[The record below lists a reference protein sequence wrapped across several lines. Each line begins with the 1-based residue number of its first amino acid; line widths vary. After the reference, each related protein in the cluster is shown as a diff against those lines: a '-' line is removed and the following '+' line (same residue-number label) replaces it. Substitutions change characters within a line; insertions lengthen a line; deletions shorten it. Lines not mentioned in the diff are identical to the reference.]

1 MRFLER
7 TLCLAV
13 FGVGLGASVLPLAA
27 QAQDDSDSVKVP
39 VSASV
44 PAKVSVTQV
53 QPFTLGNWTG
63 AGALE
68 AEQQLC
74 VWSSTGGYSLTAST
88 TEGGNRFGMLGPK
101 SRLLDYDVLWND
113 GSGYQTLSSGQTY
126 TGLSTSA
133 NSIDCS
139 SSADSSARPFIKV
152 SVAEADLSKAKA
164 GSYSDVLEVLIAV
177 E

>member
-1 MRFLER
+1 MPAILPHGA
-7 TLCLAV
+7 LAQN
-13 FGVGLGASVLPLAA
+13 S
-27 QAQDDSDSVKVP
+27 SDSVKVP

-53 QPFTLGNWTG
+53 QPFTLGNWAG
-63 AGALE
+63 AGNLE

-74 VWSSTGGYSLTAST
+74 VWSSTGGYTLTATT
-88 TEGGNRFGMLGPK
+88 TEGASRFSMLGPK

-113 GSGYQTLSSGQTY
+113 GSGYQALSSGQTY
-126 TGLSTSA
+126 TGLSTSTT
-133 NSIDCS
+133 SINCS
-139 SSADSSARPFIKV
+139 STTDTNSRPFFKV